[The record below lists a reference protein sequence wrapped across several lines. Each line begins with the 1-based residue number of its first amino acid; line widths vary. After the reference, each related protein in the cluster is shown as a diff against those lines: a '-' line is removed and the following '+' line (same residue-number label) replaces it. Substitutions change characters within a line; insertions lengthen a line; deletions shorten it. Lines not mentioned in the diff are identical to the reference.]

1 MNKTTNEVQELI
13 LDKLARY
20 FAITPEQA
28 TEEQIYK
35 AASLVVRDILLQKKQ
50 ENNARIAEGKY
61 KRVYYLCMEF
71 LIGRSLKNNLFN
83 LGLTKQFDSCLKNM
97 GFSLDEIFEHESDA
111 GLGNGG
117 LGRLASCFMDSLATL
132 NYPAMGFTIRYEY
145 GLFKQRIVDNQQVE
159 LPDMWLPSGEVW
171 MMPRSDKRFTVNFG
185 GNVEEYVEDGKMH
198 VRYVD
203 SQKIDALAY

>member
-1 MNKTTNEVQELI
+1 MNKTTNDVRALV

-20 FAITPEQA
+20 FAITPENA

-35 AASLVVRDILLQKKQ
+35 AVALVVRDMLLQKKQ
-50 ENNARIAEGKY
+50 ENNARIADGKH

-71 LIGRSLKNNLFN
+71 LVGRSLKNNLFN
-83 LGLTKQFDSCLKNM
+83 LGLTKQFDECLKGMN
-97 GFSLDEIFEHESDA
+97 FSLDDIFELESDA

-132 NYPAMGFTIRYEY
+132 NYPAMGFTIKYQY
-145 GLFKQRIVDNQQVE
+145 GLFRQRIVDNQQVE

-185 GNVEEYVEDGKMH
+185 GRVE
-198 VRYVD
+198 
-203 SQKIDALAY
+203 

>member
-20 FAITPEQA
+20 FAITPERA
-28 TEEQIYK
+28 NEDQIYK
-35 AASLVVRDILLQKKQ
+35 AVALVVRDLLLQKKQ

-61 KRVYYLCMEF
+61 KRVYYICMEF

-83 LGLTKQFDSCLKNM
+83 LGLTDQFDKCLKKMN
-97 GFSLDEIFEHESDA
+97 FSLDDIFERESDA

-132 NYPAMGFTIRYEY
+132 NYTAMGF
-145 GLFKQRIVDNQQVE
+145 
-159 LPDMWLPSGEVW
+159 
-171 MMPRSDKRFTVNFG
+171 
-185 GNVEEYVEDGKMH
+185 
-198 VRYVD
+198 
-203 SQKIDALAY
+203 